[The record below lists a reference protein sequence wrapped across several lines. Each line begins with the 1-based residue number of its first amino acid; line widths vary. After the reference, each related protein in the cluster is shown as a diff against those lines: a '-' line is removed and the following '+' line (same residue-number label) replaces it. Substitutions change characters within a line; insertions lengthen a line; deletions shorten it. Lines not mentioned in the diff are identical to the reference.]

1 MFVSPSGSV
10 VADPQA
16 AGSTPDFGRF
26 TLVSGRNV
34 LPPWAFFR
42 VCVSVAVFLS
52 TETFL

>member
-10 VADPQA
+10 VADPRA

-34 LPPWAFFR
+34 LPPWAFL